1 MIQNNQSYRG
11 GKNQPTETKFT
22 AQDKESIR
30 KIITEDDDGKELVEF
45 SRRMGEKFVK
55 DGLTKSQFRNIFSEA
70 RRIEAYWGKDPLT
83 AERRLN
89 LLIPKLAYQVGKD
102 PHPYQI
108 SLFADVITEAITQ
121 VNRAVDKEK
130 SFEKFMDLFEAM
142 LAYHRSFGGI

>member
-22 AQDKESIR
+22 TQDKESIQR
-30 KIITEDDDGKELVEF
+30 IITEDYDGKELVEF
-45 SRRMGEKFVK
+45 SKRMGKQFVK

-70 RRIEAYWGKDPLT
+70 RRIEAYWGKDPVT

-102 PHPYQI
+102 PDQI
-108 SLFADVITEAITQ
+108 EYFADVITEAITQ
-121 VNRAVDKEK
+121 VNRSVDKEK

-142 LAYHRSFGGI
+142 LAYHRSFGGK